1 MATAKQKSSSAAHK
15 RPVITRRD
23 FIGMKMANF
32 LYSMKHNSALDEHTR
47 AEAEKLQKQW
57 DGICPFRLNNP
68 ITAADLE
75 KEFNSGEM
83 KP

>member
-1 MATAKQKSSSAAHK
+1 MATAKQREKMHK
-15 RPVITRRD
+15 RPAITRRD

-32 LYSMKHNSALDEHTR
+32 LHALKYNTALDEHTR
-47 AEAEKLQKQW
+47 AEAKKLQEQW

-68 ITAADLE
+68 ITSIELE
-75 KEFNSGEM
+75 KEFTSGAM